1 MLTRVV
7 DVVVVKIVVEVV
19 IVVVV
24 VVTDD
29 VGVVDVVEGVV
40 LLKGVL
46 VYGFMFAF
54 VVVDTAG
61 CFMVGFIG
69 NFVGFDH
76 AFVVCC
82 KLNLSHLR
90 D

>member
-1 MLTRVV
+1 MLIRLV
-7 DVVVVKIVVEVV
+7 DVVVVKVVVEVV

-24 VVTDD
+24 VIDD
-29 VGVVDVVEGVV
+29 VDVVDVVEGVV

-69 NFVGFDH
+69 DFVGFDH
-76 AFVVCC
+76 TFVACC
-82 KLNLSHLR
+82 KLHLSHLR